1 MRTLLDLARRLGKG
15 KYWDSAYVRQ
25 KPATIIQGCAS
36 LVAKV
41 KDGCEGIF
49 CWFLEH

>member
-41 KDGCEGIF
+41 RTAVKGYSAGF
-49 CWFLEH
+49 